1 MKKLYPIKLCLLMF
15 FALCTLTTFAQTGSI
30 SGKIID
36 DTKLPIPGASVQID
50 GTQKITV
57 TDSDGNFRFTGLT
70 SGTYT
75 LTAKY
80 IGFAPL
86 KQTITVGSANA
97 IANFNLKG
105 EQTNLDE
112 VIVVG
117 YGTQTKR
124 EVTGAISK
132 VSGDK
137 LTSLPTPSFEASLQG
152 QAPGVQVTQ
161 GSGLAGS
168 GSVIRIRGIGS
179 ISAGGDPLYV
189 VDGIPITSDPFIT
202 GNRGAMNQ
210 NPLATINPNDIES
223 VEILKD
229 AGAAGIYG
237 SRGANGVILI
247 TTKRGKTGKPR
258 ISLSTKYGLSTYAN
272 RPEFVTGSEWLQLR
286 QEAWTNDGNTG
297 QAPLPIAAG
306 SLTLAQ
312 ASQTNTN
319 WWDILTQTGKS
330 NDQAIS
336 FSQGTEKI
344 KTYVSANYSDNQSFL
359 VGNSYERYGFRTNFD
374 IKPTTYFST
383 SINVGYDKGINNRVN
398 AAWGGGLG
406 QAMSTALPIYP
417 VNNADGSF
425 FNNDGNPA
433 RAIDLLDWK
442 TRNERLLAGITM
454 ELKPVKNL
462 SIKGSFNMDNLD
474 VQDNIYTPAILRNA
488 TTNSANLYPTKI
500 FNRNFSGTATYDWQ
514 LDDKN
519 KLKFLVGTE
528 SQLSYQNLYP
538 NGIYADGPNIDGPF
552 SGNKAN
558 LYLAMQAAASQNN
571 LLYYSGFRRDTFA
584 SIFARINYS
593 FDSKYNLEVLAR
605 RDGSSKFGPEN
616 KYGYFPAASAS
627 WYINQ
632 ENFLKDSKIIS
643 NLKLRAS
650 YGLVGSSN
658 FPPAQYYQNFQFS
671 GSYNGQPV
679 LFPTN
684 VPNPSLKWEE
694 GRNLDLGLDFGL
706 FKGRINGEF
715 SYYKKNTKDALIN
728 GGISP
733 STGFA
738 TGYLNVGEILNE
750 GYELSLNTI
759 NIQSENFKW
768 VTRLNASK
776 NYNEVLSLGGL
787 TPDAV
792 GGGTNDTRI
801 AVGYPIGTN
810 YLVRFKGVDPAD
822 GLPIWLNK
830 DGFETKTFS
839 LDDRVPVGKI
849 LPDYVGGLTNTF
861 TYKGFEL
868 NTLFTFAIGGNLYD
882 ASAKRQ
888 LGIVTD
894 WNIRTDIA
902 NRWRKPGDI
911 ADFPRLTLN
920 PSTYAGLSS
929 EWQYNSTMF
938 LYDATFVRLR
948 EVTLS
953 YNVPASFTKRLRLQ
967 SLKLFATGMNLLTF
981 SKYPGG
987 DPEIARDFENPQDRN
1002 MSPNVTYLT
1011 TPQQKSLTFGL
1022 STSF

>member
-15 FALCTLTTFAQTGSI
+15 FALCTLTTYAQTGSI
-30 SGKIID
+30 SGKIVD
-36 DTKLPIPGASVQID
+36 ESKLPIPGASVQVD
-50 GTQKITV
+50 GTQKLTV
-57 TDSDGNFRFTGLT
+57 SDSDGNFRLTGLT

-80 IGFAPL
+80 IGFASL
-86 KQTITVGSANA
+86 KQTVTVGTTNVV
-97 IANFNLKG
+97 ANFNLKG
-105 EQTNLDE
+105 EQTNLNE

-152 QAPGVQVTQ
+152 QAAGVQVTQ

-189 VDGIPITSDPFIT
+189 VDGIPITADPFIS

-247 TTKRGKTGKPR
+247 TTKRGKTGKPK

-297 QAPLPIAAG
+297 LAPLPG
-306 SLTLAQ
+306 GLTLAQ
-312 ASQTNTN
+312 AQQNNTD

-336 FSQGTEKI
+336 FSQGTDKI
-344 KTYVSANYSDNQSFL
+344 KTYISANYSDNESFL
-359 VGNSYERYGFRTNFD
+359 KGNSYERYGFRTNFD
-374 IKPTTYFST
+374 IKPTSYFST
-383 SINVGYDKGINNRVN
+383 SINVGYDKGTNQRVN

-406 QAMSTALPIYP
+406 EAMSTALPIYP
-417 VNNADGSF
+417 VYNADGTF
-425 FNNDGNPA
+425 FSNGANPA
-433 RAIDLLDWK
+433 RNLGLLDWK
-442 TRNERLLAGITM
+442 TRNSRLLAGVVM
-454 ELKPVKNL
+454 ELKPIKNL
-462 SIKGSFNMDNLD
+462 SLKGSFNMDNLD
-474 VQDNIYTPAILRNA
+474 VQDNIFTPASLNNSTIGNA
-488 TTNSANLYPTKI
+488 TLYPTKI
-500 FNRNFSGTATYDWQ
+500 FNRTFSGTATYDW
-514 LDDKN
+514 LISDKH
-519 KLKFLVGTE
+519 KVTTLIGTE
-528 SQLSYQNLYP
+528 SQFSYRNSYP
-538 NGIYADGPNIDGPF
+538 NGINGPANEPF
-552 SGNKAN
+552 SENKEN
-558 LYLAMQAAASQNN
+558 LYAAMQNLANSNS
-571 LLYYSGFRRDTFA
+571 LLYYSGNGRDTFA
-584 SIFARINYS
+584 SLFARINYS
-593 FDSKYNLEVLAR
+593 YDNKYYLQVLAR

-627 WYINQ
+627 WYISQ
-632 ENFLKDSKIIS
+632 EDFLKDNKVIS

-658 FPPAQYYQNFQFS
+658 FPSAQYYQQFQFS

-684 VPNPSLKWEE
+684 VANPSLRWEE
-694 GRNLDLGLDFGL
+694 GRNMDLGLDFGL
-706 FKGRINGEF
+706 FKDRITGEF
-715 SYYKKNTKDALIN
+715 SYYRKTTKGALIN

-733 STGFA
+733 STGFGS
-738 TGYLNVGEILNE
+738 GYLNVGEILNE
-750 GYELSLNTI
+750 GVELSLNTT
-759 NIQSENFKW
+759 NIQSKNFKW
-768 VTRLNASK
+768 VTRLNVSK
-776 NYNEVLSLGGL
+776 NYNEVVSLDGL

-801 AVGYPIGTN
+801 AEGYPIGTN
-810 YLVRFKGVDPAD
+810 FLVRFKGVDPND
-822 GLPIWLNK
+822 GLPIWLDK

-839 LDDRVPVGKI
+839 LDNRVPVGKI

-861 TYKGFEL
+861 SFKGFEL

-888 LGIVTD
+888 LGVVTD

-911 ADFPRLTLN
+911 ADFPRLTMS
-920 PSTYAGLSS
+920 PGTYDGLSS

-953 YNVPASFTKRLRLQ
+953 YALPANFANKLRLQ
-967 SLKLFATGMNLLTF
+967 NLRLFATGMNLLTF

-1011 TPQQKSLTFGL
+1011 TPQQKSITFGL

>member
-1 MKKLYPIKLCLLMF
+1 MF
-15 FALCTLTTFAQTGSI
+15 FALCTLTTYAQTGSI
-30 SGKIID
+30 SGKVVD
-36 DTKLPIPGASVQID
+36 DSKLPIPGASVQVD

-57 TDSDGNFRFTGLT
+57 SDNEGNFRITGLA

-75 LTAKY
+75 LTVKY
-80 IGFAPL
+80 IGFAAAKL
-86 KQTITVGSANA
+86 TVA
-97 IANFNLKG
+97 IGNTNVVSNFSLKG
-105 EQTNLDE
+105 EQTNLNE

-132 VSGDK
+132 VSGDR

-152 QAPGVQVTQ
+152 QAAGVQVTQ

-189 VDGIPITSDPFIT
+189 VDGIPVTSDPFIT

-247 TTKRGKTGKPR
+247 TTKRGKTGKPK

-272 RPEFVTGSEWLQLR
+272 RPKFANGAEWLQLR

-297 QAPLPIAAG
+297 QAPLPG
-306 SLTLAQ
+306 GLTWAQ
-312 ASQTNTN
+312 ARQNDTD
-319 WWDILTQTGKS
+319 WWSILTQTGKS
-330 NDQAIS
+330 NDQALS
-336 FSQGTEKI
+336 FSQGTDKI
-344 KTYVSANYSDNQSFL
+344 KTYISANYSNNESFL
-359 VGNSYERYGFRTNFD
+359 KGNSYERYGFRTNFD
-374 IKPTTYFST
+374 IKPTSYFST
-383 SINVGYDKGINNRVN
+383 SINVGYDRGINQRVN

-406 QAMSTALPIYP
+406 DAMSTALPIYP
-417 VNNADGSF
+417 VYNADGTF
-425 FNNDGNPA
+425 FSNGANPA
-433 RAIDLLDWK
+433 RNLGLLDWK

-462 SIKGSFNMDNLD
+462 SLKGSVNMDNLD
-474 VQDNIYTPAILRNA
+474 VQDNIFTPASLNNTTIGNA
-488 TTNSANLYPTKI
+488 TLYPTKV
-500 FNRNFSGTATYDWQ
+500 FNRTFSGTATYDW
-514 LDDKN
+514 
-519 KLKFLVGTE
+519 FLSEKSKITTLLGAE
-528 SQLSYQNLYP
+528 SQLSYRNSYP
-538 NGIYADGPNIDGPF
+538 NGINGEANEPF
-552 SGNKAN
+552 SQNKDN
-558 LYLAMQAAASQNN
+558 LYLAMQNLAASNS
-571 LLYYSGFRRDTFA
+571 LLYYSGNGRDTFA
-584 SIFARINYS
+584 SLFARVNYS
-593 FDSKYNLEVLAR
+593 YDNKYYLQVLAR

-627 WYINQ
+627 WYISQ
-632 ENFLKDSKIIS
+632 EDFLKDSKVIS

-658 FPPAQYYQNFQFS
+658 FPSAQYYQNFQFS

-684 VPNPSLKWEE
+684 VANPALKWEE

-706 FKGRINGEF
+706 FKDRVSGEF
-715 SYYKKNTKDALIN
+715 SYYKKTTKGALIN
-728 GGISP
+728 GGISA
-733 STGFA
+733 STGFNS
-738 TGYLNVGEILNE
+738 GYLNVGEILNE
-750 GYELSLNTI
+750 GVELSLNTI
-759 NIQSENFKW
+759 NIQSKNFKW
-768 VTRLNASK
+768 VTRLNVSK
-776 NYNEVLSLGGL
+776 NYNEVVSLDGL

-792 GGGTNDTRI
+792 GGGTNDTRV
-801 AVGYPIGTN
+801 AEGYPIGTN
-810 YLVRFKGVDPAD
+810 YLVRYKGVDSND
-822 GLPIWLNK
+822 GLPIWLDKN
-830 DGFETKTFS
+830 GFETKTFS
-839 LDDRVPVGKI
+839 LDNRVPVGKI

-861 TYKGFEL
+861 SWKGLEL

-894 WNIRTDIA
+894 WNMRTDIA

-911 ADFPRLTLN
+911 AEFPRLTMN
-920 PSTYAGLSS
+920 TGTYAGLSS

-953 YNVPASFTKRLRLQ
+953 YSLPVTFAQKLRLQ
-967 SLKLFATGMNLLTF
+967 NLKVFATGMNLLTF

-1011 TPQQKSLTFGL
+1011 TPQQKSITFGL

>member
-15 FALCTLTTFAQTGSI
+15 FALCTLTTYAQTGSI
-30 SGKIID
+30 SGKIVD
-36 DTKLPIPGASVQID
+36 ESKLPIPGASVQVD
-50 GTQKITV
+50 GTPKLTV
-57 TDSDGNFRFTGLT
+57 SDSDGNFRITGLA

-86 KQTITVGSANA
+86 KQTVTLGATNVV
-97 IANFNLKG
+97 ANFNLKG
-105 EQTNLDE
+105 EQTNLNE

-152 QAPGVQVTQ
+152 QAAGVQVTQ

-189 VDGIPITSDPFIT
+189 VDGIPITADPFIT

-247 TTKRGKTGKPR
+247 TTKRGKTGKPT

-272 RPEFVTGSEWLQLR
+272 RPEFATGAEWLQLR

-297 QAPLPIAAG
+297 LAPLPG
-306 SLTLAQ
+306 GLTWAQ
-312 ASQTNTN
+312 AQQNNTD

-336 FSQGTEKI
+336 ISQGTDKV
-344 KTYVSANYSDNQSFL
+344 KTYVSANYSDNASFL
-359 VGNSYERYGFRTNFD
+359 KGNSYERYGFRTNFD

-383 SINVGYDKGINNRVN
+383 SINVGYDKGTNQRVN

-406 QAMSTALPIYP
+406 EAMSTALPIYP
-417 VNNADGSF
+417 VYNADGTF
-425 FNNDGNPA
+425 FSNAANPA
-433 RAIDLLDWK
+433 RNLGLLDWK
-442 TRNERLLAGITM
+442 TRNSRLLAGVTM
-454 ELKPVKNL
+454 ELKPIKNL
-462 SIKGSFNMDNLD
+462 SLKGSFNMDNLD
-474 VQDNIYTPAILRNA
+474 VQDNIFTPASLNNA
-488 TTNSANLYPTKI
+488 TIGNATLYPTKI
-500 FNRNFSGTATYDWQ
+500 FNRSFSGTATYDW
-514 LDDKN
+514 LITDKH
-519 KLKFLVGTE
+519 KITTLVGTE
-528 SQLSYQNLYP
+528 SQFSYRNSYP
-538 NGIYADGPNIDGPF
+538 NGINGPANEPF
-552 SGNKAN
+552 SENKEN
-558 LYLAMQAAASQNN
+558 LYAAMQNLANSNS
-571 LLYYSGFRRDTFA
+571 LLYYSGNGRDTFA
-584 SIFARINYS
+584 SLFARINYS
-593 FDSKYNLEVLAR
+593 YDNKYYLQVLAR

-627 WYINQ
+627 WYISQ
-632 ENFLKDSKIIS
+632 EDFLKDSKVIS

-658 FPPAQYYQNFQFS
+658 FPSAQYYQQFQFS

-684 VPNPSLKWEE
+684 VANPALRWEE
-694 GRNLDLGLDFGL
+694 GRNMDLGLDFGL
-706 FKGRINGEF
+706 FKDRITGEF
-715 SYYKKNTKDALIN
+715 SYYRKTTKGALIN

-733 STGFA
+733 STGFGS
-738 TGYLNVGEILNE
+738 GYLNVGEILNE
-750 GYELSLNTI
+750 GVELSLNTT
-759 NIQSENFKW
+759 NIQSKNFKW
-768 VTRLNASK
+768 VTRLNVSK
-776 NYNEVLSLGGL
+776 NYNEVVSLDGL

-801 AVGYPIGTN
+801 AEGYPIGTN
-810 YLVRFKGVDPAD
+810 FLVRFKGVDPND
-822 GLPIWLNK
+822 GLPIWLDK

-839 LDDRVPVGKI
+839 LDNRVPVGKI

-861 TYKGFEL
+861 SFKGFEL

-911 ADFPRLTLN
+911 ADFPRLTMS
-920 PSTYAGLSS
+920 PGTYSGLSS

-953 YNVPASFTKRLRLQ
+953 YALPANFANKLRLQ
-967 SLKLFATGMNLLTF
+967 NLRLFATGMNLLTF

-1011 TPQQKSLTFGL
+1011 TPQQKSITFGL

>member
-15 FALCTLTTFAQTGSI
+15 FALCTLTTYAQTGSI
-30 SGKIID
+30 SGKIVD
-36 DTKLPIPGASVQID
+36 ESKLPIPGASVQVD
-50 GTQKITV
+50 GTQKLTV
-57 TDSDGNFRFTGLT
+57 SDSDGNFRLTGLT

-80 IGFAPL
+80 IGFASL
-86 KQTITVGSANA
+86 KQTVTVGTTNVV
-97 IANFNLKG
+97 ANFNLKG
-105 EQTNLDE
+105 EQTNLNE

-152 QAPGVQVTQ
+152 QAAGVQVTQ

-189 VDGIPITSDPFIT
+189 VDGIPITADPFIT

-247 TTKRGKTGKPR
+247 TTKRGKTGKPK

-297 QAPLPIAAG
+297 LAPLPG
-306 SLTLAQ
+306 GLTWTQAQ
-312 ASQTNTN
+312 QNNTD

-336 FSQGTEKI
+336 FSQGTDKI
-344 KTYVSANYSDNQSFL
+344 KTYISANYSDNESFL
-359 VGNSYERYGFRTNFD
+359 KGNSYERYGFRTNFD
-374 IKPTTYFST
+374 IKPTSYFST
-383 SINVGYDKGINNRVN
+383 SINVGYDKGTNQRVN

-406 QAMSTALPIYP
+406 DAMSTALPIYP
-417 VNNADGSF
+417 VYNADGTF
-425 FNNDGNPA
+425 FSNAANPA
-433 RAIDLLDWK
+433 RNLGLLDWK
-442 TRNERLLAGITM
+442 TRNSRLLAGVVM
-454 ELKPVKNL
+454 ELKPIKNL
-462 SIKGSFNMDNLD
+462 SLKGSFNMDNLD
-474 VQDNIYTPAILRNA
+474 VQDNIFTPASLNNSTIGNA
-488 TTNSANLYPTKI
+488 TLYPTKI
-500 FNRNFSGTATYDWQ
+500 FNRTFSGTATYDW
-514 LDDKN
+514 LISDKH
-519 KLKFLVGTE
+519 KVTTLIGTE
-528 SQLSYQNLYP
+528 SQFSYRNSYP
-538 NGIYADGPNIDGPF
+538 NGINGPANEPF
-552 SGNKAN
+552 SENKEN
-558 LYLAMQAAASQNN
+558 LYAAMQNLANSNS
-571 LLYYSGFRRDTFA
+571 LLYYSGNGRDTFA
-584 SIFARINYS
+584 SLFARINYS
-593 FDSKYNLEVLAR
+593 YDNKYYLQVLAR

-627 WYINQ
+627 WYISQ
-632 ENFLKDSKIIS
+632 EDFLKDNKVIS

-658 FPPAQYYQNFQFS
+658 FPSAQYYQQFQFS

-684 VPNPSLKWEE
+684 VANPSLRWEE
-694 GRNLDLGLDFGL
+694 GRNMDLGLDFGL
-706 FKGRINGEF
+706 FKDRITGEF
-715 SYYKKNTKDALIN
+715 SYYRKTTKGALIN

-733 STGFA
+733 STGFGS
-738 TGYLNVGEILNE
+738 GYLNVGEILNE
-750 GYELSLNTI
+750 GVELSLNTT
-759 NIQSENFKW
+759 NIQSKNFKW
-768 VTRLNASK
+768 VTRLNVSK
-776 NYNEVLSLGGL
+776 NYNEVVSLDGL

-801 AVGYPIGTN
+801 AEGYPIGTN
-810 YLVRFKGVDPAD
+810 FLVRFKGVDPND
-822 GLPIWLNK
+822 GLPIWLDK

-839 LDDRVPVGKI
+839 LDNRVPVGKI

-861 TYKGFEL
+861 SFKGFEL

-888 LGIVTD
+888 LGVVTD

-911 ADFPRLTLN
+911 ADFPRLTMS
-920 PSTYAGLSS
+920 PGTYDGLSS

-953 YNVPASFTKRLRLQ
+953 YALPANFANKLRLQ
-967 SLKLFATGMNLLTF
+967 NLRLFATGMNLLTF

-1011 TPQQKSLTFGL
+1011 TPQQKSITFGL

>member
-1 MKKLYPIKLCLLMF
+1 MKVLYPIKLCLLMF
-15 FALCTLTTFAQTGSI
+15 FTLCTLTTYAQTGSI
-30 SGKIID
+30 SGKILD
-36 DTKLPIPGASVQID
+36 DTKLPIPGASVMVD
-50 GTQKITV
+50 GTQRVTV
-57 TDSDGNFRFTGLT
+57 TDNDGNYRITGLA

-80 IGFAPL
+80 IGFAATKL
-86 KQTITVGSANA
+86 SATVGTGNVVL
-97 IANFNLKG
+97 NFELKAESQNL
-105 EQTNLDE
+105 NE

-124 EVTGAISK
+124 EITGSISK

-137 LTSLPTPSFEASLQG
+137 LTALPTPSFEASLQG

-247 TTKRGKTGKPR
+247 TTKRGKTGKPT
-258 ISLSTKYGLSTYAN
+258 ISLSSKYGLSTYAN
-272 RPEFVTGSEWLQLR
+272 KPTFANGPEWLQLR

-297 QAPLPIAAG
+297 LAPLPG
-306 SLTLAQ
+306 GLTWAQ
-312 ASQTNTN
+312 AQQNNTN
-319 WWDILTQTGKS
+319 WWDILTQTGQS
-330 NDQAIS
+330 NDQSAS
-336 FSQGTEKI
+336 FSQGTEKL
-344 KTYVSANYSDNQSFL
+344 KTYISANYSNNESFL

-374 IKPTTYFST
+374 IKPTSYFST
-383 SINVGYDKGINNRVN
+383 SINVGYDKGINQRVN
-398 AAWGGGLG
+398 AAWGGGIG
-406 QAMSTALPIYP
+406 DAMSTALPIYP
-417 VNNADGSF
+417 VYNADGSF
-425 FNNDGNPA
+425 FSNGANPA
-433 RAIDLLDWK
+433 RNLGLLDWK
-442 TRNERLLAGITM
+442 TRNERLIAGVTM
-454 ELKPVKNL
+454 ELKPFKNFSL
-462 SIKGSFNMDNLD
+462 KGSFNMDNLD
-474 VQDNIYTPAILRNA
+474 VQDNIFTPASLRNA
-488 TTNSANLYPTKI
+488 SVGSATLYPTKI

-514 LDDKN
+514 INDKN
-519 KLKFLVGTE
+519 KLTIMAGAE
-528 SQLSYQNLYP
+528 SQLSYRNSYT
-538 NGIYADGPNIDGPF
+538 NGITGDANEPF
-552 SGNKAN
+552 SDNQKHLYEVMQIIAN
-558 LYLAMQAAASQNN
+558 SGGLT
-571 LLYYSGFRRDTFA
+571 YYSGAGRETFA
-584 SIFARINYS
+584 SLFARINYS
-593 FDSKYNLEVLAR
+593 YDNKYYLQLLAR

-632 ENFLKDSKIIS
+632 EDFLKNSKVIS

-658 FPPAQYYQNFQFS
+658 FPPARYYQQFQFS
-671 GSYNGQPV
+671 GSYNNNPV
-679 LFPTN
+679 LYPIN
-684 VPNPSLKWEE
+684 VANPSLKWEE

-706 FKGRINGEF
+706 FNNRITGEF
-715 SYYKKNTKDALIN
+715 SYYRKITKDALLN

-738 TGYLNVGEILNE
+738 NGWINVGKILNE
-750 GYELSLNTI
+750 GYELALNTT
-759 NIQSENFKW
+759 NIQSKNFKW
-768 VTRLNASK
+768 VTRLNVSQ
-776 NYNEVLSLGGL
+776 NYNEVLSLDGL

-810 YLVRFKGVDPAD
+810 FLVRYKGVDPAD
-822 GLPIWLNK
+822 GLPIWLDK
-830 DGFETKTFS
+830 DGYETKTFS
-839 LDDRVPVGKI
+839 LDNRVPVGKV

-861 TYKGFEL
+861 SFKGFEL
-868 NTLFTFAIGGNLYD
+868 NTLFTFSFGGNLYD
-882 ASAKRQ
+882 GSAKRQ

-894 WNIRTDIA
+894 WNIREDIA
-902 NRWRKPGDI
+902 DRWRKPGDI
-911 ADFPRLTLN
+911 AKFPRLTMN
-920 PSTYAGLSS
+920 SGTYAGLSS

-938 LYDATFVRLR
+938 LYSASYVRLR
-948 EVTLS
+948 EVTLA
-953 YNVPASFTKRLRLQ
+953 YNVPASFVKKLRLQ
-967 SLKLFATGMNLLTF
+967 NLKIFATGMNLLTF

-1011 TPQQKSLTFGL
+1011 TPQQKTYTFGL

>member
-15 FALCTLTTFAQTGSI
+15 FALCTLTTYAQTGSI
-30 SGKIID
+30 SGKIVD
-36 DTKLPIPGASVQID
+36 ESKLPIPGASVQVD
-50 GTQKITV
+50 GTPKLTV
-57 TDSDGNFRFTGLT
+57 TDADGNFRITGLA

-86 KQTITVGSANA
+86 KQTVTVGAANVV
-97 IANFNLKG
+97 ANFNLKG
-105 EQTNLDE
+105 EQTNLNE

-152 QAPGVQVTQ
+152 QAAGVQVTQ

-189 VDGIPITSDPFIT
+189 VDGIPITADPFIT

-247 TTKRGKTGKPR
+247 TTKRGKTGKPT

-272 RPEFVTGSEWLQLR
+272 RPEFATGAEWLQLR

-297 QAPLPIAAG
+297 LAPLPG
-306 SLTLAQ
+306 GLTWAQ
-312 ASQTNTN
+312 AQQNNTD

-336 FSQGTEKI
+336 ISQGTDKV
-344 KTYVSANYSDNQSFL
+344 KTYVSANYSDNASFL
-359 VGNSYERYGFRTNFD
+359 KGNSYERYGFRTNFD

-383 SINVGYDKGINNRVN
+383 SINVGYDKGTNQRVN

-406 QAMSTALPIYP
+406 EAMSTALPIYP
-417 VNNADGSF
+417 VYNADGTF
-425 FNNDGNPA
+425 FSNGANPA
-433 RAIDLLDWK
+433 RNLGLLDWK
-442 TRNERLLAGITM
+442 TRNSRLLAGVIM
-454 ELKPVKNL
+454 ELKPIKNL
-462 SIKGSFNMDNLD
+462 SLKGSFNMDNLD
-474 VQDNIYTPAILRNA
+474 VQDNIFTPASLNNA
-488 TTNSANLYPTKI
+488 TIGNATLYPTKI
-500 FNRNFSGTATYDWQ
+500 FNRSFSGTATYDW
-514 LDDKN
+514 LITDKH
-519 KLKFLVGTE
+519 KITTLVGTE
-528 SQLSYQNLYP
+528 SQFSYRNSYP
-538 NGIYADGPNIDGPF
+538 NGINGPANEPF
-552 SGNKAN
+552 SENKEN
-558 LYLAMQAAASQNN
+558 LYAAMQNLANSNS
-571 LLYYSGFRRDTFA
+571 LLYYSGNGRDTFA
-584 SIFARINYS
+584 SLFARINYS
-593 FDSKYNLEVLAR
+593 YDNKYYLQVLAR

-627 WYINQ
+627 WYISQ
-632 ENFLKDSKIIS
+632 EDFLKDSKVIS

-658 FPPAQYYQNFQFS
+658 FPSAQYYQQFQFS

-684 VPNPSLKWEE
+684 VANPALRWEE
-694 GRNLDLGLDFGL
+694 GRNMDLGLDFGL
-706 FKGRINGEF
+706 FKDRITGEF
-715 SYYKKNTKDALIN
+715 SYYRKTTKGALIN

-733 STGFA
+733 STGFGS
-738 TGYLNVGEILNE
+738 GYLNVGEILNE
-750 GYELSLNTI
+750 GVELSLNTT
-759 NIQSENFKW
+759 NIQSKNFKW
-768 VTRLNASK
+768 VTRLNVSK
-776 NYNEVLSLGGL
+776 NYNEVVSLDGL

-801 AVGYPIGTN
+801 AEGYPIGTN
-810 YLVRFKGVDPAD
+810 FLVRFKGVDPND
-822 GLPIWLNK
+822 GLPIWLDK

-839 LDDRVPVGKI
+839 LDNRVPVGKI

-861 TYKGFEL
+861 SFKGFEL

-888 LGIVTD
+888 LGVVTD

-911 ADFPRLTLN
+911 ADFPRLTMS
-920 PSTYAGLSS
+920 PGTYSGLSS

-953 YNVPASFTKRLRLQ
+953 YALPANFANKLRLQ
-967 SLKLFATGMNLLTF
+967 NLRLFATGMNLLTF

-1011 TPQQKSLTFGL
+1011 TPQQKSITFGL

>member
-1 MKKLYPIKLCLLMF
+1 MKKIYQIKLFLLMF
-15 FALCTLTTFAQTGSI
+15 FALCTLTTYAQTGSI
-30 SGKIID
+30 SGKVVD
-36 DTKLPIPGASVQID
+36 DSKLPIPGASVQVD

-57 TDSDGNFRFTGLT
+57 SDNEGNFRITGLA

-75 LTAKY
+75 LTVKY
-80 IGFAPL
+80 IGFAAAKL
-86 KQTITVGSANA
+86 TVA
-97 IANFNLKG
+97 IGNTNVVSNFSLKG
-105 EQTNLDE
+105 EQTNLNE

-132 VSGDK
+132 VSGDR

-152 QAPGVQVTQ
+152 QAAGVQVTQ

-189 VDGIPITSDPFIT
+189 VDGIPVTSDPFIT

-247 TTKRGKTGKPR
+247 TTKRGKTGKPK

-272 RPEFVTGSEWLQLR
+272 RPKFANGAEWLQLR

-297 QAPLPIAAG
+297 QAPLPG
-306 SLTLAQ
+306 GLTWAQ
-312 ASQTNTN
+312 ARQNDTD
-319 WWDILTQTGKS
+319 WWSILTQTGKS
-330 NDQAIS
+330 NDQALS
-336 FSQGTEKI
+336 FSQGTDKI
-344 KTYVSANYSDNQSFL
+344 KTYISANYSNNESFL
-359 VGNSYERYGFRTNFD
+359 KGNSYERYGFRTNFD
-374 IKPTTYFST
+374 IKPTSYFST
-383 SINVGYDKGINNRVN
+383 SINVGYDRGINQRVN

-406 QAMSTALPIYP
+406 DAMSTALPIYP
-417 VNNADGSF
+417 VYNADGTF
-425 FNNDGNPA
+425 FSNGANPA
-433 RAIDLLDWK
+433 RNLGLLDWK
-442 TRNERLLAGITM
+442 TRNERLLAGVTM

-462 SIKGSFNMDNLD
+462 SLKGSVNMDNLD
-474 VQDNIYTPAILRNA
+474 VQDNIFTPASLNNTTIGNA
-488 TTNSANLYPTKI
+488 TLYPTKV
-500 FNRNFSGTATYDWQ
+500 FNRTFSGTATYDW
-514 LDDKN
+514 
-519 KLKFLVGTE
+519 FLSEKSKITTLLGAE
-528 SQLSYQNLYP
+528 SQLSYRNSYP
-538 NGIYADGPNIDGPF
+538 NGINGEANEPF
-552 SGNKAN
+552 SQNKDN
-558 LYLAMQAAASQNN
+558 LYLAMQNLAASNS
-571 LLYYSGFRRDTFA
+571 LLYYSGNGRDTFA
-584 SIFARINYS
+584 SLFARVNYS
-593 FDSKYNLEVLAR
+593 YDNKYYLQVLAR

-627 WYINQ
+627 WYISQ
-632 ENFLKDSKIIS
+632 EDFLKDSKVIS

-658 FPPAQYYQNFQFS
+658 FPSAQYYQNFQFS

-684 VPNPSLKWEE
+684 VANPALKWEE

-706 FKGRINGEF
+706 FKDRVSGEF
-715 SYYKKNTKDALIN
+715 SYYKKTTKGALIN
-728 GGISP
+728 GGISA
-733 STGFA
+733 STGFNS
-738 TGYLNVGEILNE
+738 GYLNVGEILNE
-750 GYELSLNTI
+750 GVELSLNTI
-759 NIQSENFKW
+759 NIQSKNFKW
-768 VTRLNASK
+768 VTRLNVSK
-776 NYNEVLSLGGL
+776 NYNEVVSLDGL

-792 GGGTNDTRI
+792 GGGTNDTRV
-801 AVGYPIGTN
+801 AEGYPIGTN
-810 YLVRFKGVDPAD
+810 YLVRYKGVDSND
-822 GLPIWLNK
+822 GLPIWLDKN
-830 DGFETKTFS
+830 GFETKTFS
-839 LDDRVPVGKI
+839 LDNRVPVGKI

-861 TYKGFEL
+861 SWKGLEL

-894 WNIRTDIA
+894 WNMRTDIA

-911 ADFPRLTLN
+911 AEFPRLTMN
-920 PSTYAGLSS
+920 TGTYAGLSS

-953 YNVPASFTKRLRLQ
+953 YSLPVTFAQKLRLQ
-967 SLKLFATGMNLLTF
+967 NLKVFATGMNLLTF

-1011 TPQQKSLTFGL
+1011 TPQQKSITFGL

>member
-1 MKKLYPIKLCLLMF
+1 MKKIYPIKLCMLMF
-15 FALCTLTTFAQTGSI
+15 FALCTLTTYAQTGSI
-30 SGKIID
+30 SGKIVD
-36 DTKLPIPGASVQID
+36 EAKLPFPGVTIQVEGI
-50 GTQKITV
+50 QKITIS
-57 TDSDGNFRFTGLT
+57 DNDGNYNISGLT
-70 SGTYT
+70 AGNYI

-80 IGFAPL
+80 IGYAPL
-86 KQTITVGSANA
+86 KLSANVGA
-97 IANFNLKG
+97 TNLVLNFNLKP
-105 EQTNLDE
+105 ESQNLNE

-124 EVTGAISK
+124 EITGSISK

-152 QAPGVQVTQ
+152 QAAGVQVTQ

-247 TTKRGKTGKPR
+247 TTKRGKTGKPK
-258 ISLSTKYGLSTYAN
+258 ISFSTKYGLSTYAN
-272 RPEFVTGSEWLQLR
+272 KPEFANGAEWLQLR

-297 QAPLPIAAG
+297 LAPLPG
-306 SLTLAQ
+306 GLTWAQ
-312 ASQTNTN
+312 AKLNDTD
-319 WWDILTQTGKS
+319 WWGLLTQTGRS
-330 NDQAIS
+330 NDQSLS
-336 FSQGTEKI
+336 FSQGTDKI
-344 KTYVSANYSDNQSFL
+344 KSYVSANYSNNESFL
-359 VGNSYERYGFRTNFD
+359 KGNSYERYGFRTNFD
-374 IKPTTYFST
+374 IIPTSYFST
-383 SINVGYDKGINNRVN
+383 SINFSYDKGTNKRVN
-398 AAWGGGLG
+398 AAWGGGIG
-406 QAMSTALPIYP
+406 DAMSTALPIYP
-417 VNNADGSF
+417 VYNADGTF
-425 FNNDGNPA
+425 FSNGANPA
-433 RAIDLLDWK
+433 RNLGLLDWR
-442 TRNERLLAGITM
+442 TANERLLAGIIM
-454 ELKPVKNL
+454 ELKPIRNL
-462 SIKGSFNMDNLD
+462 SIKGVFNLDNLD
-474 VQDNIYTPAILRNA
+474 IQDNIFTPASLRNA
-488 TTNSANLYPTKI
+488 TIGNATLYPTKI
-500 FNRNFSGTATYDWQ
+500 FNRNFTGTAAYN
-514 LDDKN
+514 LDLDEKS
-519 KLKFLVGTE
+519 KLTFLAGAE
-528 SQLSYQNLYP
+528 SQLSFRNTYP
-538 NGIYADGPNIDGPF
+538 NGISGDANEPF
-552 SGNKAN
+552 SKNKDN
-558 LYLAMQAAASQNN
+558 LMLAMNNLAASNS
-571 LLYYSGFRRDTFA
+571 LLYYNGFNRDTFA
-584 SIFARINYS
+584 SLFARINYS
-593 FDSKYNLEVLAR
+593 YANKYYLQILAR

-616 KYGYFPAASAS
+616 KFGYFPAASAS

-650 YGLVGSSN
+650 YGVVGSSS
-658 FPPAQYYQNFQFS
+658 FPSAQYYQQFQFS
-671 GSYNGQPV
+671 GSYNGRPV
-679 LFPTN
+679 LYPTN
-684 VPNPSLKWEE
+684 VANPALKWEE

-706 FKGRINGEF
+706 FKDRITGEF
-715 SYYKKNTKDALIN
+715 SYYKKTTKGALIN

-738 TGYLNVGEILNE
+738 SGYLNVGEILNE
-750 GYELSLNTI
+750 GVELSLNTI
-759 NIQSENFKW
+759 NIQAKNFKW
-768 VTRLNASK
+768 VTRLNVSK
-776 NYNEVLSLGGL
+776 NYNEVVSLDNL

-810 YLVRFKGVDPAD
+810 FLVRFKGVDPAD
-822 GLPIWLNK
+822 GLPIWLDK
-830 DGFETKTFS
+830 AGYQTKTFS
-839 LDDRVPVGKI
+839 LDNRVPVGKI

-861 TYKGFEL
+861 TFKGFEL

-882 ASAKRQ
+882 GSAKRQ

-902 NRWRKPGDI
+902 NRWRNPGDI
-911 ADFPRLTLN
+911 AQFPRLTMN
-920 PSTYAGLSS
+920 TGTYAGLSS

-938 LYDATFVRLR
+938 LYDASFARLR
-948 EVTLS
+948 EVTLA
-953 YNVPASFTKRLRLQ
+953 YNLPSTFASK
-967 SLKLFATGMNLLTF
+967 LKLQNLKIFATGMNLLTF
-981 SKYPGG
+981 TKYPGG

-1011 TPQQKSLTFGL
+1011 TPQQKTFTFGL

>member
-15 FALCTLTTFAQTGSI
+15 FALCTLTTYAQTGSI
-30 SGKIID
+30 SGKIVD
-36 DTKLPIPGASVQID
+36 ESKLPIPGASVQVD
-50 GTQKITV
+50 DTQKLTV
-57 TDSDGNFRFTGLT
+57 TDSDGNFRLTGLA

-80 IGFAPL
+80 IGFASL
-86 KQTITVGSANA
+86 KQTVTVVATNVV
-97 IANFNLKG
+97 ANFNLKG
-105 EQTNLDE
+105 EQTNLNE

-152 QAPGVQVTQ
+152 QAAGVQVTQ

-189 VDGIPITSDPFIT
+189 VDGIPITADPFIT

-247 TTKRGKTGKPR
+247 TTKRGKTGKPT

-272 RPEFVTGSEWLQLR
+272 RPEFATGAEWLQLR

-297 QAPLPIAAG
+297 LAPLPG
-306 SLTLAQ
+306 GLTWAQ
-312 ASQTNTN
+312 AQQNNTD

-336 FSQGTEKI
+336 ISQGTDKV
-344 KTYVSANYSDNQSFL
+344 KTYISANYSDNESFL
-359 VGNSYERYGFRTNFD
+359 KGNSYERYGFRTNFD
-374 IKPTTYFST
+374 IKPTSYFST
-383 SINVGYDKGINNRVN
+383 SINVGYDKGTNQRVN

-406 QAMSTALPIYP
+406 DAMSTALPIYP
-417 VNNADGSF
+417 VYNADGTF
-425 FNNDGNPA
+425 FSNAANPA
-433 RAIDLLDWK
+433 RNLGLLDWK
-442 TRNERLLAGITM
+442 TRNSRLLAGVVM

-462 SIKGSFNMDNLD
+462 SLKGSFNMDNLD
-474 VQDNIYTPAILRNA
+474 VQDNIFTPASLNNSTIGSA
-488 TTNSANLYPTKI
+488 TLYPTKI
-500 FNRNFSGTATYDWQ
+500 FNRTFSGTATYDW
-514 LDDKN
+514 LITDKH
-519 KLKFLVGTE
+519 KVTTLVGTE
-528 SQLSYQNLYP
+528 SQFSYRNSYP
-538 NGIYADGPNIDGPF
+538 NGINGPANEPF
-552 SGNKAN
+552 SENKEN
-558 LYLAMQAAASQNN
+558 LYAAMQNLANSNS
-571 LLYYSGFRRDTFA
+571 LLYYSGNGRDTFA
-584 SIFARINYS
+584 SLFARINYS
-593 FDSKYNLEVLAR
+593 YDNKYYLQVLAR

-627 WYINQ
+627 WYISQ
-632 ENFLKDSKIIS
+632 EDFLKDNKVIS

-658 FPPAQYYQNFQFS
+658 FPSAQYYQQFQFS

-684 VPNPSLKWEE
+684 VANPSLRWEE
-694 GRNLDLGLDFGL
+694 GRNMDLGLDFGL
-706 FKGRINGEF
+706 FKDRITGEF
-715 SYYKKNTKDALIN
+715 SYYRKTTKGALIN

-733 STGFA
+733 STGFGS
-738 TGYLNVGEILNE
+738 GYLNVGEILNE
-750 GYELSLNTI
+750 GVELSLNTT
-759 NIQSENFKW
+759 NIQSKNFKW
-768 VTRLNASK
+768 VTRLNVSK
-776 NYNEVLSLGGL
+776 NYNEVVSLDGL

-801 AVGYPIGTN
+801 AEGYPIGTN
-810 YLVRFKGVDPAD
+810 FLVRYKGVDPND
-822 GLPIWLNK
+822 GLPIWLDK

-839 LDDRVPVGKI
+839 LDNRVPVGKI

-861 TYKGFEL
+861 SFKGFEL

-888 LGIVTD
+888 LGVVTD

-911 ADFPRLTLN
+911 ADFPRLTMN
-920 PSTYAGLSS
+920 PGTYDGLSS

-953 YNVPASFTKRLRLQ
+953 YALPASFANKLRLQ
-967 SLKLFATGMNLLTF
+967 NLRLFATGMNLLTF

-1011 TPQQKSLTFGL
+1011 TPQQKPITFGL

>member
-1 MKKLYPIKLCLLMF
+1 MKVLYPIKLCMLMF
-15 FALCTLTTFAQTGSI
+15 FALCTLTTYAQTGSI

-36 DTKLPIPGASVQID
+36 ETKLPVPGVTVQVD
-50 GTQKITV
+50 GTQKLAIT
-57 TDSDGNFRFTGLT
+57 DENGNFKITGLN

-80 IGFAPL
+80 IGYTPQKLTAV
-86 KQTITVGSANA
+86 VGAGNVVL
-97 IANFNLKG
+97 NFSL
-105 EQTNLDE
+105 QSTSQNLDQI
-112 VIVVG
+112 VVVG

-124 EVTGAISK
+124 EVTGSIAK
-132 VSGDK
+132 VTGDK
-137 LTSLPTPSFEASLQG
+137 LTALPTPSFEASLQG
-152 QAPGVQVTQ
+152 QAAGVQVTQ

-247 TTKRGKTGKPR
+247 TTKRGKTGKPKF
-258 ISLSTKYGLSTYAN
+258 SFSTKYGLSTYAN
-272 RPEFVTGSEWLQLR
+272 KPEFANGAEWLQLR

-297 QAPLPIAAG
+297 LAPLPG
-306 SLTLAQ
+306 GLTWAQ
-312 ASQTNTN
+312 AQQNNTD
-319 WWDILTQTGKS
+319 WWSILTQTGHS
-330 NDQAIS
+330 NDQSLS

-344 KTYVSANYSDNQSFL
+344 KTYVSANYSDNASFL
-359 VGNSYERYGFRTNFD
+359 KGNSYERYGFRANVD
-374 IKPTTYFST
+374 IKPTSYLTT
-383 SINVGYDKGINNRVN
+383 SINVGYDKGINQRVN

-406 QAMSTALPIYP
+406 DAMSTALPIYP
-417 VNNADGSF
+417 VYNADGSF
-425 FNNDGNPA
+425 FSNGANPA
-433 RAIDLLDWK
+433 RNLGLLDWK
-442 TRNERLLAGITM
+442 TRNERLLAGVTM
-454 ELKPVKNL
+454 EVKPIQNL
-462 SIKGSFNMDNLD
+462 SIKGTFNLDNLD
-474 VQDNIYTPAILRNA
+474 VQDNIFTPASLRNYTIGSA
-488 TTNSANLYPTKI
+488 TLYPTKI
-500 FNRNFSGTATYDWQ
+500 FNRNFTGTAAYDWM
-514 LDDKN
+514 LDDKS
-519 KLKFLVGTE
+519 KITFLAGAE
-528 SQLSYQNLYP
+528 SQLSYKNTYP
-538 NGIYADGPNIDGPF
+538 NGISGDANEPF
-552 SGNKAN
+552 SENRSNLIKAMN
-558 LYLAMQAAASQNN
+558 GLAASNS
-571 LLYYSGFRRDTFA
+571 LLYYSGFNRDTFA

-593 FDSKYNLEVLAR
+593 YANKYYLQVLAR

-627 WYINQ
+627 WYISQ
-632 ENFLKDSKIIS
+632 EDFLKDNKVLS

-650 YGLVGSSN
+650 YGLVGSSS
-658 FPPAQYYQNFQFS
+658 FPSAQYYQQFQFS

-679 LFPTN
+679 LYPTN
-684 VPNPSLKWEE
+684 VANPALKWEE

-706 FKGRINGEF
+706 FKDRITGEF
-715 SYYKKNTKDALIN
+715 SYYKKTTKGALIN

-738 TGYLNVGEILNE
+738 SGYLNVGEILNE
-750 GYELSLNTI
+750 GLELSLNTT
-759 NIQSENFKW
+759 NVQAKNFKW
-768 VTRLNASK
+768 VTRLNVSK
-776 NYNEVLSLGGL
+776 NYNEVVSLDNL

-810 YLVRFKGVDPAD
+810 FLVRYKGVDPAD
-822 GLPIWLNK
+822 GLPIWLDKN
-830 DGFETKTFS
+830 GYETKTFS
-839 LDDRVPVGKI
+839 LDNRVPVGKI

-868 NTLFTFAIGGNLYD
+868 NTLFTFAFGGNLYD
-882 ASAKRQ
+882 GSAKRQ

-902 NRWRKPGDI
+902 DRWRKPGDI
-911 ADFPRLTLN
+911 AQFPRLTMN
-920 PSTYAGLSS
+920 TGTYAGLSS

-938 LYDATFVRLR
+938 LYDASFVRLR
-948 EVTLS
+948 EVTLA
-953 YNVPASFTKRLRLQ
+953 YNLPTTFASKLRLQ
-967 SLKLFATGMNLLTF
+967 NLKIFATGMNLLTF
-981 SKYPGG
+981 TKYPGG

-1011 TPQQKSLTFGL
+1011 TPQQKTFTFGL

>member
-1 MKKLYPIKLCLLMF
+1 MKKNYPIKLCLLMF
-15 FALCTLTTFAQTGSI
+15 FALCTLTTYAQTGSI
-30 SGKIID
+30 SGKILD
-36 DTKLPIPGASVQID
+36 DSKLPIPGASVQVD
-50 GTQKITV
+50 GTQKITA
-57 TDSDGNFRFTGLT
+57 TDNDGNYRITGLT
-70 SGTYT
+70 AGTYT
-75 LTAKY
+75 LTAKF
-80 IGFAPL
+80 IGFASKKL
-86 KQTITVGSANA
+86 TVTVGSGSVVL
-97 IANFNLKG
+97 NFELAG
-105 EQTNLDE
+105 EQTNLNE
-112 VIVVG
+112 VVVVG

-132 VSGDK
+132 VTGDK

-189 VDGIPITSDPFIT
+189 IDGIPVTSDPFIT

-247 TTKRGKTGKPR
+247 TTKRGKAGKPT
-258 ISLSTKYGLSTYAN
+258 ISLSSKYGLSTYAN
-272 RPEFVTGSEWLQLR
+272 RPEFANNTEWLQLR

-297 QAPLPIAAG
+297 LAPLPGGI
-306 SLTLAQ
+306 TWAQ
-312 ASQTNTN
+312 AQQTNTD

-336 FSQGTEKI
+336 FSQGTDKI
-344 KTYVSANYSDNQSFL
+344 KTYISANYSDNASFL

-383 SINVGYDKGINNRVN
+383 SINVGYDKGINQRVN

-406 QAMSTALPIYP
+406 DAMSTALPIYP
-417 VNNADGSF
+417 VYNADGTFYS
-425 FNNDGNPA
+425 NGANPA
-433 RAIDLLDWK
+433 RNLGLLDWK

-454 ELKPVKNL
+454 ELKPVQNL
-462 SIKGSFNMDNLD
+462 SIKGIFNMDNLD
-474 VQDNIYTPAILRNA
+474 VQDNIFTPASLRNA
-488 TTNSANLYPTKI
+488 SVGYANLYPTKV
-500 FNRNFSGTATYDWQ
+500 FNRTFTGTATYDWQ
-514 LDDKN
+514 ITDKH
-519 KLKFLVGTE
+519 KLTTLVGAE
-528 SQLSYQNLYP
+528 SQLSYRNYYP
-538 NGIYADGPNIDGPF
+538 GGIYGEANEPF
-552 SGNKAN
+552 SENRENYLRTMALIAGPGFYVSNAN
-558 LYLAMQAAASQNN
+558 
-571 LLYYSGFRRDTFA
+571 RDTFA
-584 SIFARINYS
+584 SLFARLNYS
-593 FDSKYNLEVLAR
+593 YDNKYYLQLLAR
-605 RDGSSKFGPEN
+605 RDGSSKFGPNN
-616 KYGYFPAASAS
+616 KFGYFPAASAS
-627 WYINQ
+627 WYIS
-632 ENFLKDSKIIS
+632 EEDFMKDNKVIS

-658 FPPAQYYQNFQFS
+658 FPSAEYYQRFTYLNT
-671 GSYNGQPV
+671 GYNGQGTAV
-679 LFPTN
+679 LAPGN
-684 VPNPSLKWEE
+684 VGNPNLQWEE
-694 GRNLDLGLDFGL
+694 GRNFDLGLDFGL
-706 FKGRINGEF
+706 FKNRITGEI
-715 SYYKKNTKDALIN
+715 SYYNKRTKGALLN

-733 STGFA
+733 STGFG
-738 TGYLNVGEILNE
+738 TGWINVGEILNE
-750 GYELSLNTI
+750 GVELSLNTT
-759 NIQSENFKW
+759 NIDSKDFKW
-768 VTRLNASK
+768 ITRLNVSK
-776 NYNEVLSLGGL
+776 NYNEVISLDGL

-801 AVGYPIGTN
+801 AEGYPIGTN
-810 YLVRFKGVDPAD
+810 FLVRFKGVDPAD
-822 GLPIWLNK
+822 GLPIWLDK

-839 LDDRVPVGKI
+839 LDNRVPVGKI

-861 TYKGFEL
+861 SFKGFEL

-888 LGIVTD
+888 LGVVTD

-902 NRWRKPGDI
+902 NRWRQPGDI
-911 ADFPRLTLN
+911 ADFPRLTMN
-920 PSTYAGLSS
+920 SGTYAGLSS

-948 EVTLS
+948 EVTLAYS
-953 YNVPASFTKRLRLQ
+953 VPATFVQKLRLRN
-967 SLKLFATGMNLLTF
+967 LKVFATGMNLLTF

-1011 TPQQKSLTFGL
+1011 TPQQKSITFGL

>member
-1 MKKLYPIKLCLLMF
+1 MKVFYPIKLCMLMI
-15 FALCTLTTFAQTGSI
+15 FALCTLTTYAQTGSI
-30 SGKIID
+30 SGKITD
-36 DTKLPIPGASVQID
+36 ETKLPVPGASVQIE
-50 GTQKITV
+50 GTQKLTV
-57 TDSDGNFRFTGLT
+57 TDNDGNYKITGLA
-70 SGTYT
+70 SGTYG

-80 IGFAPL
+80 IGYAANKL
-86 KQTITVGSANA
+86 IVTVGSANVVLN
-97 IANFNLKG
+97 ISLKPESQNL
-105 EQTNLDE
+105 NE

-258 ISLSTKYGLSTYAN
+258 ISLSSKYGLSTYAN
-272 RPEFVTGSEWLQLR
+272 KPEFVTGAEWLQLR

-297 QAPLPIAAG
+297 LATLPG
-306 SLTLAQ
+306 GLTWAQ
-312 ASQTNTN
+312 AQQNNTD
-319 WWDILTQTGKS
+319 WWGILTQTGKS
-330 NDQAIS
+330 NDQAVS
-336 FSQGTEKI
+336 FSQGTDKI
-344 KTYVSANYSDNQSFL
+344 KSYISANYSDNESFL

-374 IKPTTYFST
+374 IKPNSYFST
-383 SINVGYDKGINNRVN
+383 SINIGYDKGINKRVN

-406 QAMSTALPIYP
+406 DAMSTALPIYP
-417 VNNADGSF
+417 VRNADGTF
-425 FNNDGNPA
+425 FSGGANPS
-433 RAIDLLDWK
+433 RNLGLLDWK

-454 ELKPVKNL
+454 ELIPVKNL
-462 SIKGSFNMDNLD
+462 SIKGIANMDNLD
-474 VQDNIYTPAILRNA
+474 VQDNIYTPAALA
-488 TTNSANLYPTKI
+488 GTTNGSATLYPTKI
-500 FNRNFSGTATYDWQ
+500 FNRNFSGTVTYDWQ
-514 LDDKN
+514 LDTKS
-519 KLKFLVGTE
+519 KLKFLVGAE
-528 SQLSYQNLYP
+528 SQFSYKNTYP
-538 NGIYADGPNIDGPF
+538 NGISATGANITEPF
-552 SGNKAN
+552 SENKAN
-558 LYLAMQAAASQNN
+558 LYLAMQGLAATNS
-571 LLYYSGFRRDTFA
+571 LLYYNGFQRDTFA
-584 SIFARINYS
+584 SLFARINYS
-593 FDSKYNLEVLAR
+593 YDNKYYLEVLAR

-627 WYINQ
+627 WYISQ

-650 YGLVGSSN
+650 YGLVGSSS
-658 FPPAQYYQNFQFS
+658 FPSAQYYQNFQFS

-684 VPNPSLKWEE
+684 VANPALKWEE

-706 FKGRINGEF
+706 LKGRITGEF
-715 SYYKKNTKDALIN
+715 SYYKKNTNGALIN

-759 NIQSENFKW
+759 NIQSDNFKW

-776 NYNEVLSLGGL
+776 NYNEVLSLGSL

-810 YLVRFKGVDPAD
+810 YLVRYHGVDPAD
-822 GLPIWLNK
+822 GLPIWLDKN
-830 DGFETKTFS
+830 GFETKTFS
-839 LDDRVPVGKI
+839 LDNRVPVGKI

-920 PSTYAGLSS
+920 PATYAGLSS

-953 YNVPASFTKRLRLQ
+953 YNVPAAFTKKLRLQ